1 MQLSGQIKM
10 MKTSLIEGQANYD
23 LSIGSDTV
31 NMNALVGKKLRLIFK
46 ARFHALIV
54 EIKQVKASRRDIV
67 SPVLD
72 LLLDVT
78 CAL

>member
-10 MKTSLIEGQANYD
+10 MKTSLVEGQANYD

-54 EIKQVKASRRDIV
+54 EIK
-67 SPVLD
+67 
-72 LLLDVT
+72 
-78 CAL
+78 